1 MDGVNLS
8 ITAKRTNAIMDRG
21 ALLKL
26 ALSLLFP
33 LLILAVQ
40 PLGMDLRQ
48 SVVVSSI
55 LLVIIWWSTGI
66 VKSIPASLFLL
77 AVFCLV
83 NAAPLNTV
91 FTFPLSENFFLITIT
106 YLFSQGIANSGL
118 VEKLFEPVLM
128 RFSDTPIK
136 TLVLI
141 IVMYALTIYMI
152 PQPLARLII
161 IAMLF
166 HRFLYKTSAP
176 EETKKVLMFACF
188 IFYAVV
194 NMATKNADIIMNNAS
209 VAFAGLEMTDG
220 QWIRYMAVPVIIY
233 GTLIFMLFC
242 FLFRK
247 QLMGIKLTIAD
258 SKAEREKL
266 SLSGKEKLTLA
277 VILLTV
283 ILWMTVSIHGINSTL
298 VTLCSV
304 LVLFAFKVLGKK
316 DFKAIDVK
324 TLIFLTAAFSI
335 GGVMKACGAADIVF
349 SKLRALFPD
358 EYSSLYL
365 ITMTFVGML
374 MHLILGSNTTA
385 LSVVIPGLMVVCG
398 DILSPEII
406 MFVAFNSVA
415 FHSILPFHSAAI
427 MIGASNGYFPAK
439 YVARL
444 GIPVTFL
451 IYFATMFIFV
461 PWWKFMGFM

>member
-1 MDGVNLS
+1 MDGVNLNS
-8 ITAKRTNAIMDRG
+8 TEKKTNVTMDRS
-21 ALLKL
+21 AFIKL

-48 SVVVSSI
+48 SAVVSSI
-55 LLVIIWWSTGI
+55 LLVIIWWSTSI

-83 NAAPLNTV
+83 NAAPLNIV
-91 FTFPLSENFFLITIT
+91 FTFPLSENFFLITLT
-106 YLFSQGIANSGL
+106 YLFSQGIANSGI

-136 TLVLI
+136 TLLSI
-141 IVMYALTIYMI
+141 IVMYTITIYMI

-166 HRFLYKTSAP
+166 HRFLYKTTVP
-176 EETKKVLMFACF
+176 EETKNVLMFACF

-220 QWIRYMAVPVIIY
+220 QWIRYMAVPVMLY
-233 GTLIFMLFC
+233 GALIFALFC

-258 SKAEREKL
+258 SKGEKEKL
-266 SLSGKEKLTLA
+266 SLSEKEKQTLA

-283 ILWMTVSIHGINSTL
+283 ILWMTGSIHGINSTL

-304 LVLFAFKVLGKK
+304 LVLFALKILGKK
-316 DFKAIDVK
+316 DFSAIDIK

-349 SKLRALFPD
+349 SKLQVLFP
-358 EYSSLYL
+358 ERYSSLYL
-365 ITMTFVGML
+365 VTMIFVGML

-385 LSVVIPGLMVVCG
+385 LSVVIPGLIVVCG
-398 DILSPEII
+398 NVLPTEII
-406 MFVAFNSVA
+406 MFIAFNSVA

-451 IYFATMFIFV
+451 VYISTMFIFV

>member
-1 MDGVNLS
+1 MDGVNLNG
-8 ITAKRTNAIMDRG
+8 TAKKINVTTNGG
-21 ALLKL
+21 ALVKL
-26 ALSLLFP
+26 VLSLVFP
-33 LLILAVQ
+33 LVILLVQ

-48 SVVVSSI
+48 SIVVSCL

-77 AVFCLV
+77 SVFCLV
-83 NAAPLNTV
+83 GAAPLTTV
-91 FTFPLSENFFLITIT
+91 FSFPLSENFFLITLT

-118 VEKLFEPVLM
+118 VDKLFEPVLQ
-128 RFSDTPIK
+128 RYSNTPIK
-136 TLVLI
+136 TLLAI
-141 IVMYALTIYMI
+141 IAMYAITIYMI

-166 HRFLYKTSAP
+166 HRFLYKTGAP
-176 EETKKVLMFACF
+176 EETKSVLMFACF

-209 VAFAGLEMTDG
+209 LAFAGIEMTDG
-220 QWIRYMAVPVIIY
+220 QWIRYMAAPVLLY
-233 GTLIFMLFC
+233 GLLILALFC
-242 FLFRK
+242 LLFRK
-247 QLMGIKLTIAD
+247 DLFGIKLAD
-258 SKAEREKL
+258 TEYRAEKEKL
-266 SLSGKEKLTLA
+266 SLSKKEKQTLA
-277 VILLTV
+277 VIVLTV
-283 ILWMTVSIHGINSTL
+283 ALWMTGSIHGFNSTL
-298 VTLCSV
+298 ITLCSV
-304 LVLFAFKVLGKK
+304 MVLFGLKVLSKK

-349 SKLRALFPD
+349 SRLQALFPK
-358 EYSSLYL
+358 EFSSLYL
-365 ITMTFVGML
+365 VIMIMVGML

-385 LSVVIPGLMVVCG
+385 LSVVIPGLIVVCG
-398 DILSPEII
+398 NMLPTEII
-406 MFVAFNSVA
+406 MFIAFNSVA

-451 IYFATMFIFV
+451 IYIATMFIFI

>member
-1 MDGVNLS
+1 MDGVILNSTVKKTDITLNRSALIKLVLS
-8 ITAKRTNAIMDRG
+8 IV
-21 ALLKL
+21 
-26 ALSLLFP
+26 FP
-33 LLILAVQ
+33 LMILMIQ

-48 SVVVSSI
+48 STVVSSL
-55 LLVIIWWSTGI
+55 LLVITWWSTGI
-66 VKSIPASLFLL
+66 VKTIPASLFLL

-83 NAAPLNTV
+83 SAAPLSTV
-91 FTFPLSENFFLITIT
+91 FSFPLSENFFLIILT

-118 VEKLFEPVLM
+118 VDKLFEPVLL
-128 RFSDTPIK
+128 RFSNTPIK
-136 TLVLI
+136 TLFAI
-141 IVMYALTIYMI
+141 ITMYTLTIYMI

-161 IAMLF
+161 VAMLF
-166 HRFLYKTSAP
+166 HRFLHKTTVS
-176 EETKKVLMFACF
+176 EETKSVLMFACF

-209 VAFAGLEMTDG
+209 VAFAGAEMTDG
-220 QWIRYMAVPVIIY
+220 QWIKYMAVPVFLY
-233 GTLIFMLFC
+233 GSLILALFC

-247 QLMGIKLTIAD
+247 HLVGIKLTIAD
-258 SKAEREKL
+258 CKGEGSRL
-266 SLSGKEKLTLA
+266 SLNKKEKQTLS
-277 VILLTV
+277 VIIITV
-283 ILWMTVSIHGINSTL
+283 ILWMTGSIHGINSTL
-298 VTLCSV
+298 ITLFSA
-304 LVLFAFKVLGKK
+304 LVLFALKVLGKD

-349 SKLRALFPD
+349 SRLQILFPK

-365 ITMTFVGML
+365 ITMIMVGML

-385 LSVVIPGLMVVCG
+385 LSVVIPGLIVVCG
-398 DILSPEII
+398 NVLPTEII
-406 MFVAFNSVA
+406 MFIAYNSVA

-451 IYFATMFIFV
+451 IYIATMFIFV